1 MRCHYEV
8 LGVQRDAGSDEL
20 KKAYRKLALQYH
32 PDKNPDNV
40 EESTRFFREV
50 QQAYEVLSDAQE
62 RAFYDKHRE
71 SILRGGEEYVHDEE
85 DLMKYFD
92 QSIYKGFSD
101 DADGFY
107 SVYGKVFNDIFQEDY
122 PYRCEDDSSECP
134 DFGTSQTNYEEGLKD
149 FYNYWQSYCTL
160 KSYVWCEKYDV
171 RQAANRPT
179 LRLMEKENKKLR
191 DAARRERNE
200 EVRALVA
207 FVKKRDKRVKLYIKQ
222 LEEREKR
229 RKTETERKRM
239 KEIEEKNKQLENYE
253 EQEWMSF
260 ANMQKELNEIEAH
273 FMTDS
278 AEESDTQ
285 EDIQRYFCIACEK
298 SFKSEKALAN
308 HEKSKKH
315 RENVEFIR
323 QEMENHLLTSVF
335 TKANAS
341 VGGDEMFDIHTVDS
355 ESKDNDDIISDDEG
369 SQELPLEDSDAG
381 DSDSKQENR
390 VMPPYHHLDSVSLPS
405 NFVNLEI
412 KRHSRGE
419 EMALDVEKWSN
430 SLSRSEEFDFG
441 AEKCDRDIAS
451 SELVVDSQ
459 KDVDAGNTDDLIDE
473 RELEAFMA
481 RSMAAR
487 LGKSAQDSLNL
498 PRKAS
503 TKKKMKNK
511 RETLR
516 HSGSSDSQEADEH
529 EDDQKFVQAQL
540 GFSKIGDSMK
550 INKQRVVQKQ
560 KKKKQLIKIA
570 ESSSSSDAELK
581 EDLKAQ
587 EVNNKEQLA
596 TNDGITEQLLV
607 TSSDVKPNSLKRK
620 QKKEDIAPEI
630 GIESKCNVC
639 SALFLSRTKLF
650 SHIKEAGHAL
660 KVDSGDAKSKGKKNK
675 KKGK

>member
-8 LGVQRDAGSDEL
+8 LGVQRDAGPDEL
-20 KKAYRKLALQYH
+20 KKAYRRLALQYH

-40 EESTRFFREV
+40 EESTAFFREV

-71 SILRGGEEYVHDEE
+71 SILKGGEEYVHDEE
-85 DLMKYFD
+85 NLMKYFD

-107 SVYGKVFNDIFQEDY
+107 AVYGKVFKEIFQEDY
-122 PYRCEDDSSECP
+122 PYRSEDDLSECP
-134 DFGTSQTNYEEGLKD
+134 DFGTSQTNYEDGLKD

-207 FVKKRDKRVKLYIKQ
+207 FVKKRDKRVKSYIKQ
-222 LEEREKR
+222 LEEREKA
-229 RKTETERKRM
+229 RKTATERKRM
-239 KEIEEKNKQLENYE
+239 KEIQEKNKQLENYE

-273 FMTDS
+273 FMSDS
-278 AEESDTQ
+278 DKESDTQ
-285 EDIQRYFCIACEK
+285 EEIQRYFCIACEK

-341 VGGDEMFDIHTVDS
+341 VGEDEMFDHHTVDS
-355 ESKDNDDIISDDEG
+355 ESKDYDDIISDEEN
-369 SQELPLEDSDAG
+369 SQELLENSIAGGSDP
-381 DSDSKQENR
+381 KQEKR

-405 NFVNLEI
+405 NFVNLEV

-419 EMALDVEKWSN
+419 EMAIDIEKWSN
-430 SLSRSEEFDFG
+430 SLSRSDELDFG
-441 AEKCDRDIAS
+441 AEKCDRDHSS
-451 SELVVDSQ
+451 SEVVVDSQ
-459 KDVDAGNTDDLIDE
+459 IDAGNTDDLIDQ

-516 HSGSSDSQEADEH
+516 HSGSSDSQEADEQ
-529 EDDQKFVQAQL
+529 ENDPQFVQAQL

-550 INKQRVVQKQ
+550 INKQRVLQKQ
-560 KKKKQLIKIA
+560 KKKKQLINIA
-570 ESSSSSDAELK
+570 ESSSSSDTELK
-581 EDLKAQ
+581 EDVNAQ
-587 EVNNKEQLA
+587 EVENKEQLA
-596 TNDGITEQLLV
+596 TNDCITEQF
-607 TSSDVKPNSLKRK
+607 TSSDAKPNSLKRK
-620 QKKEDIAPEI
+620 QKKVDIALEE
-630 GIESKCNVC
+630 GIESKCYVC
-639 SALFLSRTKLF
+639 SAVFVSRTKLF
-650 SHIKEAGHAL
+650 NHIKEAGHAL
-660 KVDSGDAKSKGKKNK
+660 RVDSGDANSRGKRNR